1 MLLSRK
7 TGAEVPA
14 PGVEEPHERQ
24 VLEEVMNV
32 IVKEVEELQAQV
44 EAKTEITEKETVVEK
59 IMTGIHGTQV
69 PRRGDQVL
77 VRD

>member
-1 MLLSRK
+1 MLSKK

-14 PGVEEPHERQ
+14 LGVEEPHERQ
-24 VLEEVMNV
+24 VLEEVMIV
-32 IVKEVEELQAQV
+32 IVKEVEELQAQG
-44 EAKTEITEKETVVEK
+44 EAKTEINERETAAET